1 MRPPHKKPRDTQW
14 GFDEGRMGRWGWG
27 QRPSVTINNS
37 DSGNWFQKISGTTCE
52 GAMLIYFRRAIA
64 SIVVP

>member
-1 MRPPHKKPRDTQW
+1 
-14 GFDEGRMGRWGWG
+14 MGRWGWG

-52 GAMLIYFRRAIA
+52 GAMLICFRRAIA